1 MDDSLFVDELATVW
15 CSGSVHGAV
24 LMELQCCNR
33 TISFNKWLYA
43 SLDAESG
50 GNPPF
55 RKKHSVC

>member
-55 RKKHSVC
+55 KFF